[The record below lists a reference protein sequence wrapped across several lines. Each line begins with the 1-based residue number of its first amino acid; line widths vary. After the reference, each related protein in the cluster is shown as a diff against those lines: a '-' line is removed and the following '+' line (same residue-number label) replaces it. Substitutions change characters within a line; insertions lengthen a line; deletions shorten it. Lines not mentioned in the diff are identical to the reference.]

1 LFFTCIA
8 IYFQVNEESTLYL
21 REQGKQVLTFKIPLN
36 YSGAAGLGVSVKGKV
51 DEVDNGRNSPQDKG
65 IFVKSVIAG
74 GAAQKVNTKPEFNR

>member
-1 LFFTCIA
+1 M
-8 IYFQVNEESTLYL
+8 NEDSTQFL

-51 DEVDNGRNSPQDKG
+51 DEWENGRNSPQDKG

-74 GAAQKVNTKPEFNR
+74 GAAQKVNTVMTFTPPPPKKKK